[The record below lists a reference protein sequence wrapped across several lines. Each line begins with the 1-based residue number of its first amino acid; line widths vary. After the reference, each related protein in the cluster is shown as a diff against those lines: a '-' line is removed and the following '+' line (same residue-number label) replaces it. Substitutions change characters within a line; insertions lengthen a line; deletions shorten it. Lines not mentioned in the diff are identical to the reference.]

1 MSRGRAMPGPQFGD
15 DLRIAPET
23 GLSYFVPMSFTTLSD
38 DQRWQAVLERDRKY
52 DGSFVYAVRSTG
64 IYCRTGCPSR
74 RPRREQVRFFAL
86 PAAAE
91 QAGFRACRRCKP
103 REAIARDPHV
113 LLAERACRLLE
124 SSRGSRMTLT
134 ALARGLGVSAPHLQ
148 RVFTRVTGVS
158 PRAYAEHLRSA
169 RLRSSLKSG
178 ETVSRA
184 LYDAGYGSPSRVYEK
199 RSAGLGMTP
208 ATIARGGAGER
219 ISYAVS
225 ESPLGTVLVA
235 ATPRGLCFVTL
246 GDSERAVEG
255 ALSKEYPRA
264 LRVRD
269 DGALSKY
276 VKDVLNRI
284 AGREPHAELAFDVRA
299 TAFQRQVWD
308 ALRKIPAGTT
318 ISYSALAKKI
328 GRPSAVRAVASAV
341 AKNPVAI
348 VVPCHRVVRE
358 DGTAGGYRWGEAR
371 KAGLLKA
378 EQRS

>member
-1 MSRGRAMPGPQFGD
+1 MVNFS
-15 DLRIAPET
+15 
-23 GLSYFVPMSFTTLSD
+23 TLSD

-74 RPRREQVRFFAL
+74 RPRRDQVRFFAV

-103 REAIARDPHV
+103 REAIARDPHA
-113 LLAERACRLLE
+113 LLAERTCRLLE
-124 SSRGSRMTLT
+124 SSRGSRMTLS
-134 ALARGLGVSAPHLQ
+134 ALARGLGVSASHLQ
-148 RVFTRVTGVS
+148 RVFTRVTGVT
-158 PRAYAEHLRSA
+158 PRGYAEHLRSA
-169 RLRSSLKSG
+169 KLRSSLKSG

-184 LYDAGYGSPSRVYEK
+184 LYDAGYGSPSRIYEK

-208 ATIARGGAGER
+208 ATLAKGGAGER
-219 ISYAVS
+219 ISYGVA
-225 ESPLGTVLVA
+225 ESPLGSVLVA

-246 GDSERAVEG
+246 GDSERAVES
-255 ALSKEYPRA
+255 ALAREFPAA

-269 DGALSKY
+269 DRALSTY
-276 VKDVLNRI
+276 VKDVLSRI
-284 AGREPHAELAFDVRA
+284 AGREPHEELAFDVRA

-308 ALRKIPAGTT
+308 ALRMVPAGTT
-318 ISYSALAKKI
+318 ISYSALAKRV

-348 VVPCHRVVRE
+348 VVPCHRVIPI
-358 DGTAGGYRWGEAR
+358 DGSTGQYRWGTKRKEELLRAEAP
-371 KAGLLKA
+371 
-378 EQRS
+378 

>member
-1 MSRGRAMPGPQFGD
+1 MVSPTLLTD
-15 DLRIAPET
+15 DE
-23 GLSYFVPMSFTTLSD
+23 
-38 DQRWQAVLERDRKY
+38 RWQAVLQRDRKY

-74 RPRREQVRFFAL
+74 RPRRNQVRFFAV

-103 REAIARDPHV
+103 REAITRDPHV
-113 LLAERACRLLE
+113 LLAERTCRLLE
-124 SSRGSRMTLT
+124 SSRGSRMTLST
-134 ALARGLGVSAPHLQ
+134 LARGLGVSAPHLQ
-148 RVFTRVTGVS
+148 RVFTRVTGVT
-158 PRAYAEHLRSA
+158 PRGYAEHLRSV
-169 RLRSSLKSG
+169 RLRASLKSG

-184 LYDAGYGSPSRVYEK
+184 LYDAGYGSPSRIYEK

-208 ATIARGGAGER
+208 ATLAKGGAGER
-219 ISYAVS
+219 ISFAVAD
-225 ESPLGTVLVA
+225 SPLGSVLVA

-246 GDSERAVEG
+246 GDSEQAVER
-255 ALSKEYPRA
+255 ALSGEFPAA

-269 DGALSKY
+269 DRLLARY
-276 VKDVLNRI
+276 VKDVLARI
-284 AGREPHAELAFDVRA
+284 AGREPREDLAFDVRA

-318 ISYSALAKKI
+318 VSYSALARTI
-328 GRPSAVRAVASAV
+328 GRSSAVRAVASAV

-358 DGTAGGYRWGEAR
+358 DGKTGGYRWGGER
-371 KAGLLKA
+371 KEGLLRAERALKA
-378 EQRS
+378 

>member
-1 MSRGRAMPGPQFGD
+1 MVDFRS
-15 DLRIAPET
+15 
-23 GLSYFVPMSFTTLSD
+23 LSD
-38 DQRWQAVLERDRKY
+38 DQRWQAVLERDRKL
-52 DGSFVYAVRSTG
+52 DGVFVYAVRSTG

-74 RPRREQVRFFAL
+74 RPRRDQVRFFPL

-91 QAGFRACRRCKP
+91 QEGFRACRRCKP

-113 LLAERACRLLE
+113 LLAERTCRLLE
-124 SSRGSRMTLT
+124 SSRGSRMTLS

-184 LYDAGYGSPSRVYEK
+184 LYDAGYGSPSRIYEK

-208 ATIARGGAGER
+208 ATLAKGGAGER
-219 ISYAVS
+219 ISYAVADS
-225 ESPLGTVLVA
+225 ALGTVLVA
-235 ATPRGLCFVTL
+235 ASPRGLCFVTL
-246 GDSERAVEG
+246 GDSERAVES
-255 ALSKEYPRA
+255 ALSGEFPRA

-269 DGALSKY
+269 DAALAKY
-276 VKDVLNRI
+276 VKDVLSRI
-284 AGREPHAELAFDVRA
+284 AGREPHEELAFDVRA

-308 ALRKIPAGTT
+308 ALRRIPPGTT
-318 ISYSALAKKI
+318 ISYSALAKQI

-348 VVPCHRVVRE
+348 IVPCHRIVRE
-358 DGTAGGYRWGEAR
+358 DGAIGGYRWGVER
-371 KAGLLKA
+371 KTELLRLETRPKA
-378 EQRS
+378 QRP

>member
-1 MSRGRAMPGPQFGD
+1 MPGPQFGD

-23 GLSYFVPMSFTTLSD
+23 GLSYFVPMVNFGTLSD

-74 RPRREQVRFFAL
+74 RPRRDQVRFFAV

-113 LLAERACRLLE
+113 LLTERTCRLLE
-124 SSRGSRMTLT
+124 SSRGSRMTLS
-134 ALARGLGVSAPHLQ
+134 ALARGLGVSASHLQ

-158 PRAYAEHLRSA
+158 PRGYAEHLRSA

-184 LYDAGYGSPSRVYEK
+184 LYDAGYGSPSRIYEK

-208 ATIARGGAGER
+208 ATLAKGGAGER
-219 ISYAVS
+219 MSYAVA
-225 ESPLGTVLVA
+225 ESPLGSVLVA

-246 GDSERAVEG
+246 GDSERAVEN
-255 ALSKEYPRA
+255 ALSREFPAA

-269 DGALSKY
+269 DRALSKY
-276 VKDVLNRI
+276 VKDVLSRI
-284 AGREPHAELAFDVRA
+284 AGREPHEELAFDVRA

-308 ALRKIPAGTT
+308 ELRKIPAGTT
-318 ISYSALAKKI
+318 ISYSALAKKV

-348 VVPCHRVVRE
+348 VVPCHRIVRE
-358 DGTAGGYRWGEAR
+358 DGQLGGYRWGEAR